1 VFIND
6 RISNI
11 AAQANLSVIKLSS
24 DEYGQI
30 LDDVLSNAIYI
41 VEDSYNNAFGA

>member
-1 VFIND
+1 MFVDSHIDNVVEQTD
-6 RISNI
+6 
-11 AAQANLSVIKLSS
+11 LSVIKLSS

-41 VEDSYNNAFGA
+41 VEDSYNNAYGA